1 MISELG
7 SVIDFVPPP
16 LFQEII
22 MALRDYLSIVNF
34 ASAKWCDNL
43 HCPVVL
49 CCGSRQCCCSSLGVD
64 TFHYK
69 WRLQVVIIPLVML
82 SVPCTLYVMER
93 RANPIAALANL
104 TSNAFF
110 VVFFC
115 YPRICTNSFAVFI
128 CRVVQL
134 DPTVSVLEADDRV
147 LCQDS
152 DHAIYQYAS
161 ILFIGAVAVGV
172 PLGVAILLFRE
183 YRRLPAVSQ
192 SLKVRVSDAFGISI
206 EEAGPAVHDV
216 TMGSAYG
223 FLVDA
228 FKPQFYMSESVDML
242 RKLCLVGLV
251 VLFDRGSVVQLLAT
265 LCISIAFMFWHVKAW
280 PYKIDLVRRASLI
293 ACAHSLTT
301 RCAW

>member
-1 MISELG
+1 MCYAAAHG
-7 SVIDFVPPP
+7 SAVD
-16 LFQEII
+16 
-22 MALRDYLSIVNF
+22 
-34 ASAKWCDNL
+34 
-43 HCPVVL
+43 
-49 CCGSRQCCCSSLGVD
+49 SSLGVD

-161 ILFIGAVAVGV
+161 ILFIGAVSVGV

-228 FKPQFYMSESVDML
+228 FKPQFYLSESVDML

-280 PYKIDLVRRASLI
+280 PYKIDLVRRL
-293 ACAHSLTT
+293 CCCRRL
-301 RCAW
+301 RVELLL

>member
-1 MISELG
+1 MML
-7 SVIDFVPPP
+7 
-16 LFQEII
+16 L
-22 MALRDYLSIVNF
+22 
-34 ASAKWCDNL
+34 
-43 HCPVVL
+43 
-49 CCGSRQCCCSSLGVD
+49 SSLGVD

-82 SVPCTLYVMER
+82 SVPCTLYAMER

-161 ILFIGAVAVGV
+161 IVFIGAVSVGV

-183 YRRLPAVSQ
+183 YRRLPSVSQ

-280 PYKIDLVRRASLI
+280 PYKIDLVRRLCCCCLA

-301 RCAW
+301 WSVVGQSSSSGDGTGELLDMLCPYWSD